1 MAVETVRLGAAI
13 RHAEQ
18 RHARLE
24 DALLKW
30 SQVFQLA
37 GWGAAVVDPT
47 DRRIDTVNPA
57 FARMHGY
64 GKPEELTG
72 RLFDDRLIQ
81 PGEFVLGQLNEYGER
96 SYCPN
101 VEGWPRE
108 ASATGGFGRN
118 GTYLAVRQI
127 EQIHPAHAPVTRE
140 VMQHCGHSPH
150 RDQAQATLD
159 RIVKFLARVE

>member
-72 RLFDDRLIQ
+72 RLDLTLVHVLEHPPDGWTGESGYIDAGVLSRHLPPGFKRFQYFICGPDPMMDAAETALIELDVPPERVHTERFDM
-81 PGEFVLGQLNEYGER
+81 V
-96 SYCPN
+96 
-101 VEGWPRE
+101 
-108 ASATGGFGRN
+108 
-118 GTYLAVRQI
+118 
-127 EQIHPAHAPVTRE
+127 
-140 VMQHCGHSPH
+140 
-150 RDQAQATLD
+150 
-159 RIVKFLARVE
+159 